1 MLNGF
6 LLSIDYIGTF
16 AFAVSGVLAAQ
27 EKRMD
32 IFGIF
37 VIAFVTACAGG
48 VMRDISIGALPP
60 AGLSQLPYL
69 IVTLL
74 AVVATLVTLKLIDKL
89 MYPVLFFDAI
99 GLSFFAIFG
108 AYKTLLR
115 TDNIEMAVLMG
126 ITSAVG
132 GGVLRDVL
140 LNRVPVIFEKD
151 IYATAALLGAGLLVL
166 GVSLGLPLFWTS
178 LVAAS
183 SCLALR
189 LLSMHYDWRLPSF
202 PFRKDD

>member
-1 MLNGF
+1 MNNGF
-6 LLSIDYIGTF
+6 LLAIDYVGTF
-16 AFAVSGVLAAQ
+16 AFAISGAVAAQ
-27 EKRMD
+27 QKRMD
-32 IFGIF
+32 IFGIV

-48 VMRDISIGALPP
+48 VMRDVSIGALPP

-69 IVTLL
+69 VVSLL
-74 AVVATLVTLKLIDKL
+74 AVIATLLTLKLIDKL

-108 AYKTLLR
+108 AYKTLDR
-115 TDNIEMAVLMG
+115 TNNVEMAVLMG

-140 LNRVPVIFEKD
+140 LNRVPVIFHKD

-178 LVAAS
+178 LVAAG
-183 SCLALR
+183 SCLVLR
-189 LLSMHYDWRLPSF
+189 LLSLQYGWRLPSF
-202 PFRKDD
+202 PRREDK